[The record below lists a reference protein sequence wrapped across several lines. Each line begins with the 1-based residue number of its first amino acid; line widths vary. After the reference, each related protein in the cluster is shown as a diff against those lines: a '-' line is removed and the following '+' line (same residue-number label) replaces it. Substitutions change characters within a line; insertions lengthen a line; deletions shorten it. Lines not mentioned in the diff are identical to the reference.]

1 MGCLSPFLHPP
12 RPCQQPPMGTGPFGD
27 HQERPDCI
35 LPQGAGAVQG
45 GERVSSM
52 AEASSTLGHGESK
65 LDQLPGARPPSSQ
78 KKPPGP
84 EGARRGGA

>member
-1 MGCLSPFLHPP
+1 
-12 RPCQQPPMGTGPFGD
+12 
-27 HQERPDCI
+27 
-35 LPQGAGAVQG
+35 
-45 GERVSSM
+45 M

-84 EGARRGGA
+84 EGARRGGAYGR